1 MEVTLY
7 TFKSVCVCGAEYSI
21 TDTPYSGYKEAYS
34 KWIDLHKVTCKYAPA
49 KPPVGITVDLG
60 APLAA
65 QFKRF
70 TGLTERNSWRS
81 NK

>member
-34 KWIDLHKVTCKYAPA
+34 KWIDLHKVTCKYESSKAPYA
-49 KPPVGITVDLG
+49 VSPGVNANPF
-60 APLAA
+60 
-65 QFKRF
+65 FKRF
-70 TGLTERNSWRS
+70 NRRN
-81 NK
+81 